1 MKHSPHD
8 RKVERVDPNAL
19 RPAYSA
25 SNALGSMRS
34 TRINREPT
42 AAFTLVELLIAMSLS
57 LMIMTAMLSSYVF
70 LGRSFTRSLGI
81 ASANQPTLES
91 QGRRAVAYFTQD
103 VRMARGRTGTI
114 SASEVT
120 LTLPTSSGT
129 KNITYYY
136 NSTAAAVTVYSVV
149 TLANSLTR
157 IDRST
162 STGLTLETNL
172 LSCTFRYTDA
182 ADNPYT
188 TYVNYL
194 PGIKLISFSLSA
206 QTGSS
211 VNGTLSQVYQI
222 NSAPLLLRNT
232 PLLY

>member
-1 MKHSPHD
+1 MKHSQHD
-8 RKVERVDPNAL
+8 RKVERVDPNAH

-70 LGRSFTRSLGI
+70 IGRSFTRTLGI

-103 VRMARGRTGTI
+103 VRMASGRTGTI
-114 SASEVT
+114 SASELT
-120 LTLPTSSGT
+120 LMLPTSSGST
-129 KNITYYY
+129 NITYYY
-136 NSTAAAVTVYSVV
+136 NSTAATVTVYGVV

-182 ADNPYT
+182 AGNPYT

-194 PGIKLISFSLSA
+194 SGIKRISFASTA

-211 VNGTLSQVYQI
+211 VNGTLSQVYEFD
-222 NSAPLLLRNT
+222 SASMLLRNT